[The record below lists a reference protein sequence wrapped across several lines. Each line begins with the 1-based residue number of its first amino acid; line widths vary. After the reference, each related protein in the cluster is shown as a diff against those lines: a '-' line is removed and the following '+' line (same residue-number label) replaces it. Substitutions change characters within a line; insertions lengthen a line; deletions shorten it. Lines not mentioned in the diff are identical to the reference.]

1 MHNLIS
7 PNVLG
12 ALLCCVAIVA
22 NVYYSIIIAKKFRLE
37 HRYIRLSICLICNA
51 LLLISCIVGL
61 INILDY

>member
-12 ALLCCVAIVA
+12 ALLCCAAIVA

-37 HRYIRLSICLICNA
+37 HRYIRLSICLISVSYTHLRA
-51 LLLISCIVGL
+51 HET
-61 INILDY
+61 